1 MNVVQP
7 DEGRR
12 IEVVR
17 HTMDAGHQER
27 VRRRQSLGAGVERR
41 NRSSVRR
48 QTLPRKK
55 P

>member
-17 HTMDAGHQER
+17 HTMEARHQER
-27 VRRRQSLGAGVERR
+27 VRRGESLGAGVERG
-41 NRSSVRR
+41 NRARLRR
-48 QTLPRKK
+48 QTLPGKK